1 MSDSVPLALDLSSL
15 STALFAVIPVMMI
28 VLLNGIFVAA
38 EFAIVRTHIT
48 RLKGPEFKNRWGT
61 PAALKLIDNLD
72 LSLSSTQL
80 GITIMSLLLGWM
92 GEPIFQRIVIGAVS
106 WMGPETALFVS
117 HTIATTLAL
126 LIVMSLHVII
136 GELVAKSV
144 AVRYPE
150 ATLVILGPPTLLF
163 STICR
168 PIIFILNAAAGLV
181 LRLIGIAPATSTER
195 VHTSGELAMLVSH
208 SRQQGALDKE
218 EEKMLHGVFGFSETI
233 AREVMTPRT
242 DLVTIAHDAS
252 IPEILKIIKES
263 GFSRFPVVGENVD
276 DVIGILLAKDLLSQ
290 ITPANDGKQLQVPTF
305 KIEKILREPFFV
317 PGTKSISELMNE
329 LKRRKLH
336 MALVLDEHGGID
348 GAVTLEDLIEEI
360 VGDILD
366 ESDVPERD
374 IVQLESGDALID
386 GGVLVADINRRF
398 DLEIPE
404 GDYDTIAGYIL
415 SFLGRIPTVEDEIE
429 VPCNLH
435 EIDNLDAADAEANR
449 ISPVLHAYLRV
460 EKVVGRRIEQIR
472 LIRSRG
478 SVLETAVNQN

>member
-1 MSDSVPLALDLSSL
+1 MSDSVPLALDLSSF
-15 STALFAVIPVMMI
+15 STALFAVVPVLAI
-28 VLLNGIFVAA
+28 VVLNGIFVAA

-80 GITIMSLLLGWM
+80 GITIMSLLLGWI
-92 GEPIFQRIVIGAVS
+92 GEPVFQRLVIGSVS
-106 WMGPETALFVS
+106 WLGPQTALLVS
-117 HTIATTLAL
+117 HGIATTFAL
-126 LIVMSLHVII
+126 LIVIALHVII

-163 STICR
+163 ASLCR
-168 PIIFILNAAAGLV
+168 PLIFMLNAAASLV
-181 LRLIGIAPATSTER
+181 LRMMRVAPATSTER

-242 DLVTIAHDAS
+242 DLVTISRDAS
-252 IPEILKIIKES
+252 ITEILKIIKDS

-290 ITPANDGKQLQVPTF
+290 ITLISDSKNFQIAPLR
-305 KIEKILREPFFV
+305 IERILREPFFV
-317 PGTKSISELMNE
+317 PGTKSISELLNE

-366 ESDVPERD
+366 ESDLPERD
-374 IVQLESGDALID
+374 IVQLESGDALVD
-386 GGVLVADINRRF
+386 GGVLVEDLNRRF

-415 SFLGRIPTVEDEIE
+415 SFLGRIPTSGDEVDVPWNQNGIIDDHESHTEDNGK
-429 VPCNLH
+429 P
-435 EIDNLDAADAEANR
+435 AP
-449 ISPVLHAYLRV
+449 SLHARLRV
-460 EKVVGRRIEQIR
+460 EKVVGRRIELIR
-472 LIRSRG
+472 LIRNRTN
-478 SVLETAVNQN
+478 VLSTAVN